1 MTMAEGA
8 KGTATDVYVLG
19 TGQDAADR
27 LRLLD
32 KTYGPS
38 TRKML
43 TDAGLGPGMR
53 ALDLACGIG
62 AVSCW
67 MAGQVGPMGSV
78 VAADVNPDQLVVSKW
93 HCAKCEHL
101 PIDYMEASAYATGFP
116 DESFDLVHMRLLLCH
131 LTEPARVLREVYRLL
146 KPGGVLVCQ
155 DLRLSGTF
163 CSPESRGFSRSVEI
177 SLLAG
182 AELGVNYNYGMRLP
196 ADAADAGFHS
206 VEVRMECPAY
216 LHGPEKRLWELTF
229 AEAVPVFL
237 KNEIAT
243 EEELNGIVEEMRR
256 LAEDERVL
264 MAQWCSPGVIAKK

>member
-1 MTMAEGA
+1 MAEGA
-8 KGTATDVYVLG
+8 KGTDTDVYVLG

-32 KTYGPS
+32 KTFGPS

-43 TDAGLGPGMR
+43 LDAGLGPGMR

-67 MAGQVGPMGSV
+67 MASQVGPMGSV

-101 PIDYMEASAYATGFP
+101 PIDYIEASAYETGFP
-116 DESFDLVHMRLLLCH
+116 DESFDVVHMRFLLCH
-131 LTEPARVLREVYRLL
+131 LTEPAKVLREAYRLL
-146 KPGGVLVCQ
+146 KPCGALVCQ
-155 DLRLSGTF
+155 DLRLSGVF
-163 CSPESRGFSRSVEI
+163 CSPESRAVSRSIEI
-177 SLLAG
+177 GLQVGVA
-182 AELGVNYNYGMRLP
+182 LGVNYEYGTNLP

-206 VEVRMECPAY
+206 VEVRLECPAY
-216 LHGPEKRLWELTF
+216 LRGPEKRLWELTF
-229 AEAVPVFL
+229 AEAAPVIL
-237 KNEIAT
+237 KNGITT
-243 EEELNGIVEEMRR
+243 EDELNSIVDEMRR

-264 MAQWCSPGVIAKK
+264 MAQWCSPGVIARK

>member
-1 MTMAEGA
+1 MAEGA

-19 TGQDAADR
+19 TGNDAAER

-32 KTYGPS
+32 KVFGPS

-43 TDAGLGPGMR
+43 QDAGLGPGMR

-67 MAGQVGPMGSV
+67 MASQVGPTGTV
-78 VAADVNPDQLVVSKW
+78 VAADVNPDQLVVSKR

-101 PIDYMEASAYATGFP
+101 PIDYIDASAYETGFP
-116 DESFDLVHMRLLLCH
+116 DESFDLVHIRFLLCH
-131 LTEPARVLREVYRLL
+131 LTEPAKVLREVYRVL
-146 KPGGVLVCQ
+146 KPGGALVCQ

-163 CSPESRGFSRSVEI
+163 CRPESRAVSRSIEI

-182 AELGVNYNYGMRLP
+182 AELGVDYNYGERLP
-196 ADAADAGFHS
+196 ADAVGAGFDS
-206 VEVRMECPAY
+206 VEVRLECPAY
-216 LHGPEKRLWELTF
+216 LSGAGKRLWELTF
-229 AEAVPVFL
+229 AEAVPV
-237 KNEIAT
+237 IAGTGVAT
-243 EEELNGIVEEMRR
+243 EDELKGIVEEMRR

-264 MAQWCSPGVIAKK
+264 IAQWCSPGIIARK